1 MAFCTS
7 SVPPRFALRSTWI
20 PVASICCA
28 SNSASTTCSV
38 KNFEVMTNCSREEE
52 WHALEFHATNKRIAQ
67 TKRFISCTSS
77 RDPQTAFQ
85 QTEKKVCEQ
94 RQQRGR
100 YCACQDDGVA
110 DHRSSAKNEC
120 AETSCANGSGNRCN
134 PDGDNRGGANSG
146 KNKTAGQ
153 RKTDAKKNLI
163 FGHAHGFCRLQNRW

>member
-7 SVPPRFALRSTWI
+7 SVPPRFALRSTGI
-20 PVASICCA
+20 PVCASICCA

-38 KNFEVMTNCSREEE
+38 KNFEVMTNCGREEE

-100 YCACQDDGVA
+100 YCTCQDDCIA
-110 DHRSSAKNEC
+110 DHRYS
-120 AETSCANGSGNRCN
+120 
-134 PDGDNRGGANSG
+134 
-146 KNKTAGQ
+146 
-153 RKTDAKKNLI
+153 AKKNLI
-163 FGHAHGFCRLQNRW
+163 FGHAHGFGRLQNRWINARKAHVSVA